1 MVNNCFI
8 FYFLNTLFAFE
19 GKLSFAKDRF
29 EERERVQRRQNRS
42 IRLEEKHYLQFIIG
56 SLFLLSNT
64 LFDFKGEAIYKKE
77 GTNHKKKNP
86 QTQSYVK

>member
-29 EERERVQRRQNRS
+29 EERER
-42 IRLEEKHYLQFIIG
+42 E
-56 SLFLLSNT
+56 
-64 LFDFKGEAIYKKE
+64 YKNGKIVAS
-77 GTNHKKKNP
+77 G
-86 QTQSYVK
+86 